1 MSLIELE
8 KQLSQ
13 LSFPKIKNITQTKIS
28 NNCIEVSYPIVAI
41 VGNIARVYTTDK
53 NLFDSDDEV
62 IEYIAN
68 IKLDPTNNKK
78 ILFSTNDGKD
88 YNNMFASLSVFG

>member
-1 MSLIELE
+1 MTLAELE

-13 LSFPKIKNITQTKIS
+13 LSFPKIRNITQAKIT
-28 NNCIEVSYPIVAI
+28 NNCIEVSYPIQSL
-41 VGNIARVYTTDK
+41 VGNIARVYDTDK

-68 IKLDPTNNKK
+68 IKLDPTNDKR

-88 YNNMFASLSVFG
+88 YNDMYASLSVFG

>member
-8 KQLSQ
+8 KKISQ
-13 LSFPKIKNITQTKIS
+13 LSFPEIKNITQEKIT
-28 NNCIEVSYPIVAI
+28 NNCIEVSYPII
-41 VGNIARVYTTDK
+41 TLVGNIARVYNTDK
-53 NLFDSDDEV
+53 NLFDIEDEI

-68 IKLDPTNNKK
+68 IKLDPTNNKR

-88 YNNMFASLSVFG
+88 YNNMYASISVFG